1 MIEVTKLNG
10 ERIFVNADHIEIVEA
25 QPDTV
30 LVLENGKHIIVR
42 EEVEEVVRRAV
53 EYQRAVRAD
62 RPPAAGPD
70 GAGSGQGGRR
80 KGGSPPGTG
89 D

>member
-10 ERIFVNADHIEIVEA
+10 ERVFVNADHIEIVEA

-30 LVLENGKHIIVR
+30 LVLANGKHIIVR
-42 EEVEEVVRRAV
+42 EKVEEVVRRAV
-53 EYQRAVRAD
+53 EYQREVRSS
-62 RPPAAGPD
+62 RPRSDGPE
-70 GAGSGQGGRR
+70 GAGAGEGARR
-80 KGGSPPGTG
+80 KGGRPPRTG